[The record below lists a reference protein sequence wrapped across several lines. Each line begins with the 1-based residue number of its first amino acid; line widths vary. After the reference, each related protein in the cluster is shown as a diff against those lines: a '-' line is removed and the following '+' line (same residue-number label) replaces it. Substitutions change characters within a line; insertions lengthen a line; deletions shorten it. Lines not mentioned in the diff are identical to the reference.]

1 MKWSDDLA
9 TNIKLIDEQHK
20 EIIRRM
26 NDVVEA
32 GRTGDISAMR
42 FTLFMLQDFCVTHFS
57 CEENLQIR
65 ACFPDFES
73 HRNFHKSFLR
83 KIAQLMDEMKKNG
96 PSKNFGDEI
105 SDLVGNWLV
114 LHIKNVDGVLGD
126 FIRKEAPELINFV

>member
-1 MKWSDDLA
+1 MKWSNDLA

-32 GRTGDISAMR
+32 GRIGDHSSMR

-65 ACFPDFES
+65 SCFPDFES
-73 HRNFHKSFLR
+73 HRNFHKAFLR
-83 KIAQLMDEMKKNG
+83 KIAELMDEMKTKG
-96 PSKNFGDEI
+96 PSKNFAEEI

-114 LHIKNVDGVLGD
+114 LHIKNVDGILGD
-126 FIRKEAPELINFV
+126 FIRAEAPELVNFV